1 MDLYQILKDFA
12 SPSVAFI
19 ALIFGYKQ
27 LQNWKNQLVYS
38 QQHELAKKILL
49 KTFLSR
55 NALKISRSSFI
66 PVQEMTLSK
75 EELEALKTFEEKKE
89 QGVLNAVNSR
99 LKRCSEQFKGL
110 DNLIV
115 EAEIIW
121 GSEVADLSNNFLRL
135 YDKLYRYLETFVRKD
150 GISNPRDYTITDE
163 EIDEA
168 LKPIETYFRNKLLR

>member
-1 MDLYQILKDFA
+1 MI
-12 SPSVAFI
+12 
-19 ALIFGYKQ
+19 
-27 LQNWKNQLVYS
+27 WKPTI
-38 QQHELAKKILL
+38 K
-49 KTFLSR
+49 
-55 NALKISRSSFI
+55 
-66 PVQEMTLSK
+66 
-75 EELEALKTFEEKKE
+75 
-89 QGVLNAVNSR
+89 GVLNAVNSR
-99 LKRCSEQFKGL
+99 LKRCSEQFKEL